1 MEDSKIHDSISI
13 KISEIFEKYNDNNQ
27 NSTEKSNSK
36 RLQDSLHDTS
46 EKLNII
52 IDSFNEIPQ
61 IQEKPSIYSSSLED
75 FQMSLIES
83 SNKLKSIT
91 KSIGDSQ
98 EKILKTEKI
107 SSEDYGK
114 KPASVE
120 INNASPE
127 DANKSD
133 LIDFGGKL
141 YPMVSK
147 LTSPQLV
154 GRITNLLLKMEKQE
168 IMNIIRDERRLKLRV
183 NTINESFSKA

>member
-98 EKILKTEKI
+98 EKIL
-107 SSEDYGK
+107 
-114 KPASVE
+114 
-120 INNASPE
+120 
-127 DANKSD
+127 
-133 LIDFGGKL
+133 
-141 YPMVSK
+141 
-147 LTSPQLV
+147 
-154 GRITNLLLKMEKQE
+154 
-168 IMNIIRDERRLKLRV
+168 
-183 NTINESFSKA
+183 